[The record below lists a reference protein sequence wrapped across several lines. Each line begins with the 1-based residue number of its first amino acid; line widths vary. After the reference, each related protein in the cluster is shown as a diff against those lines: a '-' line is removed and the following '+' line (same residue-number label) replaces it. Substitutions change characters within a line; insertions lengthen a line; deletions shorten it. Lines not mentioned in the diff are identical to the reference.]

1 MIAPH
6 RVWYSPSKLM
16 QYQGRWR
23 CMN

>member
-6 RVWYSPSKLM
+6 SVWYSPPKLM

-23 CMN
+23 MN